1 MLSIF
6 VTMKIEL
13 YIAQLL
19 YRYQCVTVPGFG
31 AFLTEIQSAQ
41 LLESTHSFFPPKKV
55 ISFNTHIKNND
66 GLLANHI
73 AQAEKTSY
81 DYAVSAIEYEV
92 LNWKKSLQEN
102 RSFAIKN
109 VGVLSLNAENNILFT
124 PNEQTNYLAQ
134 SFGLTSFVSPAVKRE
149 ATVVKPEPV
158 FEKPE
163 PVLVAEAIEE
173 EKPVFNFVPETR
185 ERSPYLK
192 YAAIFVLG
200 LAIAGSVGYP
210 MYQNQIAS
218 ETVLVETAVQ
228 KKVQRKIQEATF
240 FIQTPIPAVTLSL
253 KSDKEVAAKMPYHIM
268 AGAFRSENN
277 AQKRY
282 NQLIEKGFKARVL
295 GINKNGLY
303 PVLYGSYSTF
313 AEAEKERKTI
323 TETDNP
329 EAWILI
335 ESL

>member
-1 MLSIF
+1 
-6 VTMKIEL
+6 MKIEL

-41 LLESTHSFFPPKKV
+41 LLENSHSFFPPKKV

-92 LNWKKSLQEN
+92 LNWKKMLQEN
-102 RSFAIKN
+102 RSFSIKN
-109 VGVLSLNAENNILFT
+109 IGVLSLNSENNIHFT

-149 ATVVKPEPV
+149 VELIKPEIV
-158 FEKPE
+158 FEKSTA
-163 PVLVAEAIEE
+163 VIEE
-173 EKPVFNFVPETR
+173 EKPIFNFIPETR

-192 YAAIFVLG
+192 YAAIFVIG

-228 KKVQRKIQEATF
+228 KQVQHKIQEATF

-253 KSDKEVAAKMPYHIM
+253 KSEKEVEAKMPYHIM
-268 AGAFRSENN
+268 AGAFRSEAN

-282 NQLIEKGFKARVL
+282 NQLIAKGFKARVL

-303 PVLYGSYSTF
+303 PVLYGSYPTF
-313 AEAEKERKTI
+313 AEAEKEKDSI

-335 ESL
+335 QSL

>member
-1 MLSIF
+1 
-6 VTMKIEL
+6 MKIEL

-41 LLESTHSFFPPKKV
+41 LLENTHSFFPPKKV
-55 ISFNTHIKNND
+55 IFFNTHIKNND

-92 LNWKKSLQEN
+92 LNWKKALQEN
-102 RSFAIKN
+102 RTFSIKN
-109 VGVLSLNAENNILFT
+109 IGVLSLNAENNISFT

-149 ATVVKPEPV
+149 EQHLKPEVV
-158 FEKPE
+158 FEKSIA
-163 PVLVAEAIEE
+163 PVTEKSVIEE
-173 EKPVFNFVPETR
+173 EKTIFNFIPETR

-192 YAAIFVLG
+192 YAAIFVIG
-200 LAIAGSVGYP
+200 LAVAGSIGYP
-210 MYQNQIAS
+210 MYQNQIAT

-228 KKVQRKIQEATF
+228 KQVQHKIQEATF

-253 KSDKEVAAKMPYHIM
+253 KSNKEEAKMPYHIM
-268 AGAFRSENN
+268 AGAFRSEAN
-277 AQKRY
+277 AQKKY
-282 NQLIEKGFKARVL
+282 NQLIAKGFKARVL
-295 GINKNGLY
+295 GINKSGLY
-303 PVLYGSYSTF
+303 PVLYGSYTTF
-313 AEAEKERKTI
+313 AEAEKEKDSI
-323 TETDNP
+323 TATDNP

-335 ESL
+335 QSL